1 MFLKKR
7 GDKYIFRI
15 RFHMKVK
22 NLIFTKIF
30 LIGFQFYCLN
40 VQQEQI
46 SSSNLQSMEELI
58 SSLDETNKEANIWK
72 QTKSIHIKQPKFKIY
87 YARIYEHGKKTII

>member
-7 GDKYIFRI
+7 GDKYIFGI

-22 NLIFTKIF
+22 NFIFTKIF